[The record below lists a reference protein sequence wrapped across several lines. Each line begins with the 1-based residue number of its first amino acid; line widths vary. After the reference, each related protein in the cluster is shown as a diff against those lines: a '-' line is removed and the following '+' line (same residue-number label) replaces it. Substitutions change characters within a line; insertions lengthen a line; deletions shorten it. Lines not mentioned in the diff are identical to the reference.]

1 MSCHALLRVG
11 ALSSGVMCY
20 VTRYY
25 VYMLSRG
32 VICVC
37 YVSRCVVCHVV
48 L

>member
-11 ALSSGVMCY
+11 ASSSGVMCY

-32 VICVC
+32 VICV
-37 YVSRCVVCHVV
+37 R
-48 L
+48 